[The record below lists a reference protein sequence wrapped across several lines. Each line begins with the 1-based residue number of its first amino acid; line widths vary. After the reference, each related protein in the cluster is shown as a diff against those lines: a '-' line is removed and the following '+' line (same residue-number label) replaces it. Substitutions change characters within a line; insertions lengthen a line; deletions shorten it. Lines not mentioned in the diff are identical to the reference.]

1 MNLAYNQNY
10 QYRGEHFSE
19 IIPHMMQLNTREILV
34 HKGGVVSVVNHDQK
48 VMVYTGFCLKSQ
60 IFYLLSFLSQYSHK
74 SEQKKAFNLVV
85 TRKTDGSYRI
95 EEEIKKK
102 LEVEHILEIS
112 RVNETHGKIAVKYL
126 RGNYMHYS
134 SWEYSLDVMH

>member
-60 IFYLLSFLSQYSHK
+60 IFSLLSLLIQYNHK
-74 SEQKKAFNLVV
+74 SAQKKSV
-85 TRKTDGSYRI
+85 
-95 EEEIKKK
+95 
-102 LEVEHILEIS
+102 
-112 RVNETHGKIAVKYL
+112 
-126 RGNYMHYS
+126 
-134 SWEYSLDVMH
+134 